1 MTPRVGSA
9 HVAAESNASVRA
21 RMSAGK
27 PSTHHIGHLPWLR
40 DNAWPQLTRTK
51 PRVVS
56 LRPWTIVAALAVTL
70 QMVSCSINEV
80 VAGKAHTIFPSVEAA
95 VIAASNRFNPI
106 SVAEDREF
114 LGTVYRIGE
123 SYAYTVSSGRIG
135 SGAAELHLRRAS
147 VEDVVAL
154 WHTHGARRELSD
166 SFSHADTAAANQLG
180 VPMYLADHKGF
191 LKVLRPGDRRRSSVS
206 GSIGQLPSGHE
217 MGLGERVRDHTGKSV
232 RIRTHRL

>member
-1 MTPRVGSA
+1 MTLKVGSA
-9 HVAAESNASVRA
+9 HFATESNASVRA
-21 RMSAGK
+21 QVCTGE
-27 PSTHHIGHLPWLR
+27 PNTHHIGHLPWLR
-40 DNAWPQLTRTK
+40 DNAWKHFIRTR

-56 LRPWTIVAALAVTL
+56 LKPWTIVAALAVAL
-70 QMVSCSINEV
+70 QMVACSINEV
-80 VAGKAHTIFPSVEAA
+80 VAGEAHTIFPSVEAA
-95 VIAASNRFNPI
+95 VVAASNRFNPI
-106 SVAEDREF
+106 SIAEDREF
-114 LGTVYRIGE
+114 LGTVYRVGE

-166 SFSHADTAAANQLG
+166 SFSHADTAAVNQLG

-191 LKVLRPGDRRRSSVS
+191 LKVFRPGDRRRSTVS
-206 GSIGQLPSGHE
+206 GSVGQLPSGHE

-232 RIRTHRL
+232 RVRTHRL